1 MINLSLTAMV
11 CVEFQQVQ
19 YINLSELIHLL
30 KTIAIMTS
38 EHLYLSTIS
47 VVGHFLIAI
56 RWPMN
61 GG

>member
-56 RWPMN
+56 R
-61 GG
+61 